1 MKITQVISDENV
13 GGAGILLS
21 LITEGLCDEFDFEI
35 LLPRGSALIPRL
47 PEGIK
52 ITPFPMH
59 GGNAPQDILRF
70 YRYLKENPCDILHT
84 HAAFSARLGGA
95 LAGIPRLYSTRHCA
109 MDRRNFP
116 PLYQKLYNRVT
127 HLTVAT
133 ASAAAEELIQ
143 EGVCKENIRLI
154 YNGTKE
160 PPRISA
166 NERKQVLA
174 TLGLSEKHIILGC
187 VARLEKVKGQD
198 ILLKA
203 MPQLA
208 LRFPAI
214 HLLLI
219 GEGSEKER
227 LRALCTRLK
236 ISERVHFIGYTD
248 TPHVYQN
255 LFMLNIN
262 PSRGTET
269 SCLATSEC
277 AALGVPTVASDFGG
291 NRECVAHEVSGLLF
305 KSEDSE
311 SLAATIE
318 KILLDERL
326 LKLLRKGARKRYEA
340 MFALPH
346 MLEGYRKLYNEE
358 RKSK

>member
-21 LITEGLCDEFDFEI
+21 LITEGLCKEFDFEI
-35 LLPRGSALIPRL
+35 LLPRASALIPRL
-47 PEGIK
+47 PEGVK
-52 ITPFPMH
+52 ITPFSMH
-59 GGNAPQDILRF
+59 GGNSPQDILRF

-127 HLTVAT
+127 NLTVAT
-133 ASAAAEELIQ
+133 ASAAAEELIR
-143 EGVCKENIRLI
+143 EGVNKESIRLI

-160 PPRISA
+160 PPRLSA
-166 NERKQVLA
+166 SEKKQVLSS
-174 TLGLSEKHIILGC
+174 LGLTEENIILGC

-198 ILLKA
+198 VLLKA
-203 MPQLA
+203 AAQLTNV
-208 LRFPAI
+208 FPTM
-214 HLLLI
+214 HLLLV
-219 GEGSEKER
+219 GEGGEKER
-227 LRALCTRLK
+227 LRALCAKLK
-236 ISERVHFIGYTD
+236 ISDRVHFTGYTD
-248 TPHVYQN
+248 TPYVYQN
-255 LFMLNIN
+255 LFTLNIN

-277 AALGVPTVASDFGG
+277 AALGIPTIASDFGG

-305 KSEDSE
+305 KSEDAK
-311 SLAATIE
+311 SLALAVE
-318 KILLDERL
+318 KVLLDERL

-340 MFALPH
+340 MFSLPH
-346 MLEGYRKLYNEE
+346 MLEGYRKLYGEN
-358 RKSK
+358 S